1 MLRQTSG
8 SNQFGSAIKVTI
20 DGKLNAIGITIKGS
34 GSTSAQIK
42 ASMNGG
48 ATIGGHVFAGADKAL
63 MMLGG
68 AASGVVGGVIDNT
81 LGSALGAIGQK
92 GGIGAGN
99 MLSAASLLLNRFV
112 NRDNP
117 ISGHVD
123 IAGGVLTDKGLAV
136 QGNKA
141 TANISTR
148 TNLVNSTTDTTVNF
162 MIAEDMS
169 GPYVTTTA
177 RGPISSPS
185 LNVSRGSAK
194 DPPGFV
200 NTLTNGVTNGV
211 TGGAQQVPSIIPR
224 LPSLPNIFG
233 R

>member
-1 MLRQTSG
+1 M
-8 SNQFGSAIKVTI
+8 
-20 DGKLNAIGITIKGS
+20 
-34 GSTSAQIK
+34 
-42 ASMNGG
+42 GG
-48 ATIGGHVFAGADKAL
+48 AGHKAL
-63 MMLGG
+63 MVLGG
-68 AASGVVGGVIDNT
+68 AATGVVGGVIDNT
-81 LGSALGAIGQK
+81 LGTVLGAVGQK

-99 MLSAASLLLNRFV
+99 ILNAASLLLNRFV

-117 ISGHVD
+117 ISGHID

-136 QGNKA
+136 QGNRS

-148 TNLVNSTTDTTVNF
+148 TNLAASTTDTTVNF
-162 MIAEDMS
+162 MIAEDTS

-185 LNVSRGSAK
+185 LNVTRGPAK

-200 NTLTNGVTNGV
+200 NTLTNGI
-211 TGGAQQVPSIIPR
+211 TGGGNNSGGGGGGGSIIPK
-224 LPSLPNIFG
+224 LPFPNIFG